1 MFEVILSPE
10 AQDFYAAA
18 DHPLAS
24 KLARCFGQLEREPRR
39 HNNIKM
45 LAGDLAGK
53 RRYRV
58 GDWRVIYAIDD
69 ERQVVTVLSIAHRSE
84 VYE

>member
-18 DHPLAS
+18 DRPLARR
-24 KLARCFGQLEREPRR
+24 LARCFGQLEREPRR

-45 LAGDLAGK
+45 LAGEFAGK

-58 GDWRVIYAIDD
+58 GEWRVIY
-69 ERQVVTVLSIAHRSE
+69 TVDNEHSAVIVLTIAHRSE

>member
-18 DHPLAS
+18 DHTVAR
-24 KLARCFGQLEREPRR
+24 KLARCFGQLEREPRL

-58 GDWRVIYAIDD
+58 GDWRVIYAIDN

>member
-18 DHPLAS
+18 DHPVAR

-45 LAGDLAGK
+45 LAGDWLAS
-53 RRYRV
+53 
-58 GDWRVIYAIDD
+58 DATASAIGGSS
-69 ERQVVTVLSIAHRSE
+69 TRSMMN
-84 VYE
+84 VRS

>member
-1 MFEVILSPE
+1 MFEVILPPE

-18 DHPLAS
+18 DHPLARR
-24 KLARCFGQLEREPRR
+24 LARCFGQLERAPRR

-45 LAGDLAGK
+45 LPGDLAGK

-58 GDWRVIYAIDD
+58 GHWRVIYAIDD
-69 ERQVVTVLSIAHRSE
+69 ERANVRS
-84 VYE
+84 